1 MRELLSPEL
10 MLDRGARWL
19 SYFWQALALPF
30 HAGRLAAIRM
40 AVEIRTYAQTQELR
54 QMGRL
59 LEQYRDELQQ
69 AEELVADAD
78 LVLHSSRRLLSQA
91 MVEIT
96 KRMEQ
101 RLTEMFDDDNVRRLA
116 A

>member
-1 MRELLSPEL
+1 MYGLLSPEL

-59 LEQYRDELQQ
+59 LEKYREELQR
-69 AEELVADAD
+69 AEELVADPD
-78 LVLHSSRRLLSQA
+78 LVMTSSRRLLAQA
-91 MVEIT
+91 MVGIT

-101 RLTEMFDDDNVRRLA
+101 RLVEMFDDDLPRLA